1 LDQRAM
7 SEKRR
12 IYVASSWRNDYQ
24 PGIVRLLRDAGHE
37 VYDFRNPPGGT
48 GFHWYQIDEGWEGW
62 SVHTYREALKHPL
75 ALEGYRSDFEAM
87 RWADTCVLVLPAG
100 RSASWEFG
108 WCSGAGK
115 DCILYLPQMIEPELM
130 YGGGGQ
136 TPIAVT
142 EEELRAALA
151 KEVTR

>member
-1 LDQRAM
+1 
-7 SEKRR
+7 
-12 IYVASSWRNDYQ
+12 
-24 PGIVRLLRDAGHE
+24 
-37 VYDFRNPPGGT
+37 
-48 GFHWYQIDEGWEGW
+48 
-62 SVHTYREALKHPL
+62 
-75 ALEGYRSDFEAM
+75 LEGYRSDFEAM